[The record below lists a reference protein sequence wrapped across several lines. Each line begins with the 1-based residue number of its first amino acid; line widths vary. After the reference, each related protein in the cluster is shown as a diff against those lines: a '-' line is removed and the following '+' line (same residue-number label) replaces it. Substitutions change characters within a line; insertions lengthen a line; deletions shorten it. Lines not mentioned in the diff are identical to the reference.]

1 MIKWGDI
8 GHQWAMGP
16 RIYNTRPKDIQFN
29 KYTIFNVIP
38 FINLLYK
45 NVDLTAPFYS
55 CLSFLIISWYWVKR
69 INFRRKNEWVVTR
82 SEVKVGYSLRIFSC
96 LSLSMRI
103 LVALVLGLSLA
114 AHRSSSVIVLLIL
127 HVGAYMY
134 LQYLANRMLQLLSGL
149 WLFRTITRLAIIIIQ

>member
-1 MIKWGDI
+1 MSSDPI
-8 GHQWAMGP
+8 
-16 RIYNTRPKDIQFN
+16 
-29 KYTIFNVIP
+29 
-38 FINLLYK
+38 
-45 NVDLTAPFYS
+45 
-55 CLSFLIISWYWVKR
+55 
-69 INFRRKNEWVVTR
+69 R
-82 SEVKVGYSLRIFSC
+82 SESRLLFAQIQLFIF
-96 LSLSMRI
+96 SMRI